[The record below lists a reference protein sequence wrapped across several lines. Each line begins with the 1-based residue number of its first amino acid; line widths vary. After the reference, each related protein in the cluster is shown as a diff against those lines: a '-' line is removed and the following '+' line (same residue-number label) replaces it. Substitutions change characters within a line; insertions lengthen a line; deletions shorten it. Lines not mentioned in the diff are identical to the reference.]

1 VTIIGSTKDVVKQA
15 VVEKQLL
22 TAPFRVRLSFP
33 VCGINQREESM
44 KVIVNQFEQNSFLF
58 VFLMTIKI
66 HNLWFNNLALNV
78 YTYLLKKTT
87 NKGERTMENKNIIN
101 RIRNAAG
108 LCLVLVLFT
117 GMAND
122 AFSQEVMVLD
132 LETSMRIA
140 LTQSN
145 DIIRQQNSF
154 EQSKLGLE
162 FAKANQRTT
171 TRLSWSLPSYSKSIR
186 PVATPTGDVYTNNQS
201 FSTNASLRITQ
212 PVRWTDGTFTFTT
225 NYSAN
230 NQYTLEK
237 DGSKRQNHNW
247 TDSFNINYSQPLF
260 QPNEQIFDWDQ
271 TQRDFTIAERKYE
284 QTENSIW
291 LNVMRD
297 FYDLY
302 STKQRL
308 EIAQANYDNTFKN
321 YEMAVNKYNA
331 CLLYTSPSPRD

>member
-1 VTIIGSTKDVVKQA
+1 
-15 VVEKQLL
+15 
-22 TAPFRVRLSFP
+22 
-33 VCGINQREESM
+33 
-44 KVIVNQFEQNSFLF
+44 
-58 VFLMTIKI
+58 
-66 HNLWFNNLALNV
+66 
-78 YTYLLKKTT
+78 
-87 NKGERTMENKNIIN
+87 MENKNIIN
-101 RIRNAAG
+101 RIRNTAG

-117 GMAND
+117 GMVND

-162 FAKANQRTT
+162 FAKANQRTRT
-171 TRLSWSLPSYSKSIR
+171 TLTWSLPSYSKRIT
-186 PVATPTGDVYTNNQS
+186 PIATPTGDVYTNNQS
-201 FSTNASLRITQ
+201 FSTSASLNITQ
-212 PVRWTDGTFTFTT
+212 PVRWTDGTISFRT

-247 TDSFNINYSQPLF
+247 TDSFNISYSQPLF
-260 QPNEQIFDWDQ
+260 QPNEQKFDWDQ
-271 TQRDFTIAERKYE
+271 NNRDFTIAQREYE

-297 FYDLY
+297 FYNLY
-302 STKQRL
+302 RAKRRL
-308 EIAQANYDNTFKN
+308 EIAQADFDNTKKN
-321 YEMAVNKYNA
+321 YEMADNKYKAGILAEVDKLQWESTLMNA
-331 CLLYTSPSPRD
+331 ENSLVTQELSYKRLKDDFKRTIGLPLDQQIDVVAEIDVKFIEIDEQQAFDE